1 METTDDVPGTPT
13 RTDASLVGH
22 TAKMPD
28 SVVLLSTPGGLS
40 AIGIAGVVIG
50 PLVAALFLVV
60 WDMLAEENASPST
73 N

>member
-1 METTDDVPGTPT
+1 
-13 RTDASLVGH
+13 
-22 TAKMPD
+22 MPD